1 VAAMTQKNRY
11 DAIIV
16 GSGAAGG
23 TLARELALRGQ
34 KVLVLEKGGG
44 EPDPDSRVEPQGKVD
59 FKFIGRGVPVAR
71 GIGVG
76 GTTMLFYNTMWCPPL
91 DYFQSLGIELAAEVE
106 EVRKDLPIAPLSD
119 ELVGPVAK
127 RIMESARELGYEWEK
142 LDKAIFQDRCQ
153 PGHYPYRARWNSRY
167 YLREA
172 VLHGAQVLPR
182 AEVRRVLLD
191 GKRARGVAFFANGT
205 EQEALASRVIVSA
218 GGIGSPQLLQASGIG
233 SIGQGFFCDPLIAV
247 FGAAEGIEDVGEFPM
262 AAGIHLRDEGYMMT
276 DLPVPRSTYQMLALS
291 ALRFDRL
298 FAHSSTLTIM
308 VKIRDE
314 IAGHVSARK
323 MRRVFGPPER
333 EKLASG
339 YQRSKEILRRAG
351 ARSIFKS
358 RVTAAHPGGSVR
370 IGEHVDVNLQTEYE
384 GLYVCDCSVI
394 ADPWGLPPTLTLLSL
409 AKRLGKHLA

>member
-1 VAAMTQKNRY
+1 M
-11 DAIIV
+11 
-16 GSGAAGG
+16 
-23 TLARELALRGQ
+23 L
-34 KVLVLEKGGG
+34 LE
-44 EPDPDSRVEPQGKVD
+44 
-59 FKFIGRGVPVAR
+59 
-71 GIGVG
+71 
-76 GTTMLFYNTMWCPPL
+76 
-91 DYFQSLGIELAAEVE
+91 
-106 EVRKDLPIAPLSD
+106 
-119 ELVGPVAK
+119 
-127 RIMESARELGYEWEK
+127 
-142 LDKAIFQDRCQ
+142 
-153 PGHYPYRARWNSRY
+153 
-167 YLREA
+167 
-172 VLHGAQVLPR
+172 
-182 AEVRRVLLD
+182 
-191 GKRARGVAFFANGT
+191 GKRARGVAFFANGA

-276 DLPVPRSTYQMLALS
+276 DLPVPKSTYQMLAAS

-323 MRRVFGPPER
+323 MRRIFGPAER

-339 YQRSKEILRRAG
+339 YRRAKEILRRAG

-370 IGEHVDVNLQTEYE
+370 IGEHVDTNLQTEYE